1 MKYIVCIFVLQFL
14 LFGCVKDGQS
24 TIEGRY
30 IGDRIEAYES
40 YSEHYGYQKGD
51 TTYLDTV
58 DVKFIGADSISFTN
72 GIEVKFKLNDD
83 NIYSDFYAIGNGF
96 EYIVT
101 NDSLLYRA
109 SSYGGPGGTYISS
122 KTNFA
127 GIKRN

>member
-30 IGDRIEAYES
+30 IGNEIEVYES

-58 DVKFIGADSISFTN
+58 DVKFIGADSISFTK
-72 GIEVKFKLNDD
+72 GVEVKFKLNDD
-83 NIYSDFYAIGNGF
+83 NIYSNSYGSGNGF
-96 EYIVT
+96 EYKVT
-101 NDSLLYRA
+101 EDSLFYKA
-109 SSYGGPGGTYISS
+109 SSYGGYGSSYNSS
-122 KTNFA
+122 KISFA
-127 GIKRN
+127 GVKRN